1 MSINAKGRSN
11 KLNSPKMFG
20 SFNPLDPRG
29 STKTGKK
36 WMSKKG
42 AQKSVSNRGCWG
54 SACHWTLEWTADRWK
69 CPVRKHF

>member
-42 AQKSVSNRGCWG
+42 AQKSVSNRGC
-54 SACHWTLEWTADRWK
+54 
-69 CPVRKHF
+69 